1 MASQTPTENGA
12 TTSASKSEFPICSS
26 CGSARIVRD
35 AWAQWNADM
44 WTWELNAVY
53 DHSFCL
59 ECEMEAPMEWRT
71 TPLPRS
77 ERIARL
83 NDLLRQGRAAS
94 GKVLVTSGVQALG
107 SAFMAKV
114 RHEIAA
120 FADFSPDNDPHN
132 EHDFG
137 SLEIDGSKLFFKI
150 DYYAPDMQQGSE
162 DPANP
167 QQTVRVLTIMLAQEY

>member
-1 MASQTPTENGA
+1 MANQIPTEDDV
-12 TTSASKSEFPICSS
+12 TTSAPKSEFPICSS
-26 CGSARIVRD
+26 CGSDRIVRD
-35 AWAQWNADM
+35 GWAQWNVD
-44 WTWELNAVY
+44 TQIWELTAVY

-71 TPLPRS
+71 TSLPRS

-83 NDLLRQGRAAS
+83 NDLLRQGRAAN

-107 SAFMAKV
+107 SEFMAKV
-114 RHEIAA
+114 QHEIAA

-150 DYYAPDMQQGSE
+150 DYYAPGMEQGSE

-167 QQTVRVLTIMLAQEY
+167 LQTVRVLTIMLAQEY